1 MVGVMVLVQIKLQL
15 PKSKV
20 MFANTKIKS
29 VLMLFIDCYE
39 TF

>member
-20 MFANTKIKS
+20 MFANDDVKS
-29 VLMLFIDCYE
+29 ITVY
-39 TF
+39 T